1 MSGTVRNTRGNIPYC
16 SAECA
21 RTVETDTRSSLYKED
36 FSLENS
42 IAAFRYV
49 NAVADY
55 DGKPIFWH
63 YGIQGYSIAEIA
75 AALGMKEDT
84 VYKRLGRLKQKIKK
98 LLG

>member
-63 YGIQGYSIAEIA
+63 YKQRLREYLGTLNRRFIDAA
-75 AALGMKEDT
+75 DAALAISIG
-84 VYKRLGRLKQKIKK
+84 LAKK
-98 LLG
+98 D